1 MGITL
6 PRDAEKKFCEACV
19 QGKMHR
25 APHKP
30 LKEIRS
36 TERLQL
42 VHTDVCGPMQTRSI
56 GRNRYFITFT
66 DDYSRC
72 CKVYF
77 MKEKSEA
84 LEKFKEFKAE
94 FEKESGQSI
103 KALRAD
109 RGGEYLSD
117 EFSSF
122 LKSNGIRAEFTAA
135 YTPQQNGVAERMNRT
150 LVEASRSMMIH
161 AGVSD
166 EYWAEA
172 VATAAYLQN
181 RTVTAAIKSGE
192 TPFERWHRK
201 KPDLKNVRVFGCIV
215 YPEEKRMDAKL
226 RFTSYTS
233 TEGKYRVFDVS
244 KRKTYFRQN
253 LVFNEADF
261 DDVK

>member
-1 MGITL
+1 MRKDTTKYMRDVLYVPKLAGNMFSVRAAAQKELVLSFSHKYCWMRNKKRQLVGIGTTKGKLSCEVCYPPRESAQTAQERNRELQLWHQRLAHVNYQQLRQLENSAVGITL
-6 PRDAEKKFCEACV
+6 PHDAEKKFCEACV
-19 QGKMHR
+19 QGKMHQ

-36 TERLQL
+36 IERLQL
-42 VHTDVCGPMQTRSI
+42 VHTDVCGPMQTKSI

-84 LEKFKEFKAE
+84 LEKFKKFKAE
-94 FEKESGQSI
+94 FEKESGQSN

-122 LKSNGIRAEFTAA
+122 LKSNGIRAEFMAA

-150 LVEASRSMMIH
+150 LVEA
-161 AGVSD
+161 A
-166 EYWAEA
+166 
-172 VATAAYLQN
+172 
-181 RTVTAAIKSGE
+181 
-192 TPFERWHRK
+192 
-201 KPDLKNVRVFGCIV
+201 
-215 YPEEKRMDAKL
+215 
-226 RFTSYTS
+226 
-233 TEGKYRVFDVS
+233 
-244 KRKTYFRQN
+244 
-253 LVFNEADF
+253 
-261 DDVK
+261 